1 APRWA
6 PRRPI
11 LSPSSW
17 CCRHQ
22 CRLPG
27 QLPRDLGPCSG
38 SSGAT
43 ATGRGTTAAAVAG
56 PAAMPR
62 EAGEDIGVKA
72 DTSPSREP
80 IDLNGN
86 DMAEINLHSVES
98 ISDLYWVSGGHKAA
112 EGNGPSQ
119 STTPQ
124 AHSTKRHG
132 AGPALLP
139 TLRAVRTT
147 PICPCFRPA
156 CCRTALFALLGALVL
171 ASLALATLAVYLSVL
186 QSESLRVLSQWLEAQ
201 EESVR
206 QMRATSL
213 QLWKRLNVSE
223 ARDQM

>member
-1 APRWA
+1 
-6 PRRPI
+6 
-11 LSPSSW
+11 
-17 CCRHQ
+17 
-22 CRLPG
+22 
-27 QLPRDLGPCSG
+27 
-38 SSGAT
+38 
-43 ATGRGTTAAAVAG
+43 
-56 PAAMPR
+56 MPR
-62 EAGEDIGVKA
+62 EAGEDTAVKA
-72 DTSPSREP
+72 DTSPPREP

-86 DMAEINLHSVES
+86 DLAEINLHSVDS

-124 AHSTKRHG
+124 TPQAHSTQRRV

-156 CCRTALFALLGALVL
+156 CCRTALIALLGGLVL

-206 QMRATSL
+206 QMKATSL

-223 ARDQM
+223 ARD

>member
-1 APRWA
+1 M
-6 PRRPI
+6 
-11 LSPSSW
+11 
-17 CCRHQ
+17 
-22 CRLPG
+22 
-27 QLPRDLGPCSG
+27 
-38 SSGAT
+38 

-56 PAAMPR
+56 PTAMLR
-62 EAGEDIGVKA
+62 ETGEEMEVKA
-72 DTSPSREP
+72 DTSPPREP

-86 DMAEINLHSVES
+86 DLAEINLHSVES

-112 EGNGPSQ
+112 EGNGLSQ
-119 STTPQ
+119 STTPQTPQ
-124 AHSTKRHG
+124 AHSTKRCG
-132 AGPALLP
+132 ARPALLP
-139 TLRAVRTT
+139 TLRTVRTT
-147 PICPCFRPA
+147 PICPCFHPA

-223 ARDQM
+223 AADQM

>member
-1 APRWA
+1 M
-6 PRRPI
+6 
-11 LSPSSW
+11 
-17 CCRHQ
+17 
-22 CRLPG
+22 
-27 QLPRDLGPCSG
+27 
-38 SSGAT
+38 
-43 ATGRGTTAAAVAG
+43 ATGRGRMAAAVAG
-56 PAAMPR
+56 PKAMLR
-62 EAGEDIGVKA
+62 EAGEEMEVQA
-72 DTSPSREP
+72 DTSPPREP

-86 DMAEINLHSVES
+86 DLAEINLHSVES
-98 ISDLYWVSGGHKAA
+98 ISDLYWVSGGHKAT
-112 EGNGPSQ
+112 EGNGLSQ

-124 AHSTKRHG
+124 TPQDHSTKRCG

-139 TLRAVRTT
+139 TLRTVRTT
-147 PICPCFRPA
+147 PICPCFHPA

-223 ARDQM
+223 AADQM